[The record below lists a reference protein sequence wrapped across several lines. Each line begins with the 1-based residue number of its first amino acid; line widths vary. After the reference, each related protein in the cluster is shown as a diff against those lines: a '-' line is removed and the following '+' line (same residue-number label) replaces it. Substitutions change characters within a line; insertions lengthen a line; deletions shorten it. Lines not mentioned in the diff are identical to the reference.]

1 MLRPSHSY
9 HCRGRE
15 RTMRKRKRNRK
26 RKKFLPLLLP
36 ALLTLLCFFLLE
48 KSLLPPLKEISHM
61 QCKAAANRIIDE
73 AAANALARMEL
84 DASALLQKGADGE
97 SYTANTTCVNQFC
110 ALLSRDITKQL
121 NELPKEVIP
130 IPLGAVTHW
139 GLLANKGPKIPF
151 TLLPMGAVRVDYETA
166 FSSVGINQINY
177 KIWLAVHLELRIVN
191 PLYQEDITLERKI
204 MLADL
209 VFSGRVPA
217 HYFQISRPNEYLLT
231 E

>member
-36 ALLTLLCFFLLE
+36 ALLTVLCFFLLE

-130 IPLGAVTHW
+130 IPLARQRIGGFLPIRGRKSPSPFCLWVRSGWIMKRRFPPSASIRSTTKS
-139 GLLANKGPKIPF
+139 GLRYI
-151 TLLPMGAVRVDYETA
+151 
-166 FSSVGINQINY
+166 
-177 KIWLAVHLELRIVN
+177 
-191 PLYQEDITLERKI
+191 
-204 MLADL
+204 
-209 VFSGRVPA
+209 
-217 HYFQISRPNEYLLT
+217 
-231 E
+231 